1 MTTACFLLNDTA
13 KHSPAAALVEALRST
28 LQSGGIE

>member
-1 MTTACFLLNDTA
+1 MTIASFVLNDTA
-13 KHSPAAALVEALRST
+13 KHSAAALVEPLRST

>member
-1 MTTACFLLNDTA
+1 MTIASFLLNDTA
-13 KHSPAAALVEALRST
+13 KHSPAALVEPLCGT